1 MSKQNDFE
9 NDWLKLIFNAVT
21 IAGLARDDVSPV
33 TDLTVALH
41 TKLEMIVDSVGT
53 HHTRRTTEVLDL
65 LHTYFEAPQRTSE
78 MRIALH
84 TKLKMLTSPMRE

>member
-1 MSKQNDFE
+1 MSGFE
-9 NDWLKLIFNAVT
+9 STLSNAVLLLEKLEQ
-21 IAGLARDDVSPV
+21 AEQGRAQDD
-33 TDLTVALH
+33 TERLTVALH

-53 HHTRRTTEVLDL
+53 HHTGRTTEVLDL